1 MSYPELSILILAAG
15 ASQRLGRAKQLVRY
29 GKDTLIQK
37 IIDTAHSITPR
48 EIIVVTGA
56 NAEDVKEAVQHSQVR
71 WVHNPNWSAGMGGS
85 IAAGAETISPK
96 SSAAMILL
104 CDQWHLES
112 SDLRSIANT
121 WQTSPQRIVCA
132 QADGQNMPPVIFPGF
147 CFNRL
152 RALEGES
159 GARLL
164 LKENSEILI
173 PVGLEN
179 AKFDLDT
186 QTQLNQLNI
195 TDLS

>member
-1 MSYPELSILILAAG
+1 MSYPELSILIPAAG

-29 GKDTLIQK
+29 KTGTLIQNTV
-37 IIDTAHSITPR
+37 DTANSIAPR
-48 EIIVVTGA
+48 EIIIVTGA
-56 NAEDVKEAVQHSQVR
+56 HAKDVEEAVKHPTLR
-71 WVHNPNWSAGMGGS
+71 WVHNSNWSAGMGGS
-85 IAAGAETISPK
+85 IAAGVEAIDPK
-96 SSAAMILL
+96 SSAVMILL
-104 CDQWHLES
+104 CDQWRLET

-121 WQTSPQRIVCA
+121 WQMSPERIVCA
-132 QADGQNMPPVIFPGF
+132 QADGQNMPPVIFPSF

-152 RALEGES
+152 RKLEGES

-164 LKENSEILI
+164 LKENCEILI
-173 PVGLEN
+173 PVELEN